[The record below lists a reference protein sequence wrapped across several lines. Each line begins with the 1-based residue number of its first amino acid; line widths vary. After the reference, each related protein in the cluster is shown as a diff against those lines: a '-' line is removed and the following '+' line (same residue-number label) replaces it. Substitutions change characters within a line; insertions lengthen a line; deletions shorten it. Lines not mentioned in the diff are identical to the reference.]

1 MYNRYLGYT
10 VIRPKAN
17 NNTLRLR
24 LKVNKILSE
33 ENEPE
38 K

>member
-1 MYNRYLGYT
+1 MADIF

-17 NNTLRLR
+17 NNTLRPR
-24 LKVNKILSE
+24 LKVNKKYKKIIDK
-33 ENEPE
+33 N